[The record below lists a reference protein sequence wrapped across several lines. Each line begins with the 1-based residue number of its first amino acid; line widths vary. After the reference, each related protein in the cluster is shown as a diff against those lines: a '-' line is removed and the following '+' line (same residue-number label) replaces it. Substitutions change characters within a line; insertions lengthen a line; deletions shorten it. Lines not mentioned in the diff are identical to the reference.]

1 MLTYIIPIE
10 IFAIVCA
17 IFILMQ
23 VFDIKTKDVHVRIKN
38 MLRSSKKDE
47 KDERERGDIK
57 PRSTKNMLRSGKET
71 LRAAAIALGLSGVAF
86 GGGVNLNNNNQPPLP
101 TALQNFASK
110 HPPLLSKER
119 VNQLFG
125 LDSLHLPHLPLYAEG
140 LLRGYLVTVSRRDVS
155 RVIGDVQIGKITAES
170 LSGPCKFSTKCDIEY
185 GGWWYKD
192 VTKHAGPFS
201 IQLNAYAVAVTQ
213 NGSSKIFWVQDAIGT
228 KTSKDDGKATYKYY
242 YGSEIFSEIFQ
253 FNEDKYHLLP
263 IERRSIEGNGSLY
276 PMPDIYSN
284 PYVNTYIYNTNSQ
297 PLQFPLSSTLSIKA
311 GIENGYALIKFQYL
325 KDDKWET
332 FDKVRIGKKYEYRSA
347 YIHIGPNSNAE
358 FGIVGGANGAKVLIK
373 RISDASI
380 GLFAE
385 RNGKEVKI
393 RYSYNG
399 VAISSAE
406 RDVEK
411 IEVKAARHGMVII
424 LGTKPYP
431 TGSLDWLWQ
440 LMP

>member
-1 MLTYIIPIE
+1 
-10 IFAIVCA
+10 
-17 IFILMQ
+17 MQ

-47 KDERERGDIK
+47 KDEKEREDIK
-57 PRSTKNMLRSGKET
+57 PRGTKNMLRSGKET

-101 TALQNFASK
+101 TALQNSASKHPNNIQPPLPTALQNLASK
-110 HPPLLSKER
+110 HPPPPLSKER
-119 VNQLFG
+119 VNRMFG
-125 LDSLHLPHLPLYAEG
+125 SERLPEER
-140 LLRGYLVTVSRRDVS
+140 LLGGYLVTVSRRDVS